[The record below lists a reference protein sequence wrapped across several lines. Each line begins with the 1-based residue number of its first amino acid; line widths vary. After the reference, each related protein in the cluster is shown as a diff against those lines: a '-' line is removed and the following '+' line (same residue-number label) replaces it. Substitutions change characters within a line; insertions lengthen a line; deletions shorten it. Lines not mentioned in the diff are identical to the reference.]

1 MDFYFIPCVV
11 ITTIII
17 YFVVQ
22 ALATGS
28 SYVFL
33 TSPHPHLLSFL
44 STSFLSSSTR
54 YPCHSLGLNHFSRES
69 WLPFLENCVWAAR
82 AGCRGCRVTAGAAAV
97 GPAGTRDAG
106 CQLTHPCCAH
116 WLNHEFTLTP
126 QIQPNVTDQV

>member
-33 TSPHPHLLSFL
+33 TSPHPHLFYLFL
-44 STSFLSSSTR
+44 ALPYFPVPQDSLVTAWDSTTSPGS
-54 YPCHSLGLNHFSRES
+54 PGSLFWRTVCGQQELG
-69 WLPFLENCVWAAR
+69 AR
-82 AGCRGCRVTAGAAAV
+82 AAGLLPAAAAV
-97 GPAGTRDAG
+97 GPALHTGRWMP
-106 CQLTHPCCAH
+106 THTSMFC
-116 WLNHEFTLTP
+116 TL
-126 QIQPNVTDQV
+126 VKS